1 MIIGITG
8 KAQSG
13 KDTACKIVQLVDY
26 YRYLLGDEERLKIS
40 EEDFVLENLNSET
53 IVMGCRW
60 EKHAFADKLKECAS
74 LILGVS
80 RESFEYNSF
89 KESFTTLPLSNKEGE
104 PMTNREFLQY
114 FGTEVGRNIDKDLWV
129 KALMREYEKSSI
141 MYLPSVIRDKGL
153 WIVPDVRFPNEAEAI
168 RKAGGVLWKIER
180 EGSGAGNHISEK
192 LIDNI
197 RVDIIIENN
206 LDMKYYIKAITLAYD
221 DTMNMLER

>member
-13 KDTACKIVQLVDY
+13 KDTACRIVQLINTVDY
-26 YRYLLGDEERLKIS
+26 DCACS
-40 EEDFVLENLNSET
+40 EGEGEKYILDNVDNILPIT
-53 IVMGCRW
+53 CMW

-74 LILGVS
+74 IILGVP
-80 RESFEYNSF
+80 RFMFESGEF
-89 KESFTTLPLSNKEGE
+89 KESFTSLPLSNKEGE

-114 FGTEVGRNIDKDLWV
+114 FGTEVGRSIDKDLWI
-129 KALMREYEKSSI
+129 KALMYS
-141 MYLPSVIRDKGL
+141 YGRDKESH
-153 WIVPDVRFPNEAEAI
+153 WIVPDVRFPNEADAI
-168 RKAGGVLWKIER
+168 RNAGGVLWKIER

-206 LDMKYYIKAITLAYD
+206 LDMKYYIKAITLAYN
-221 DTMNMLER
+221 DTMNMLKR

>member
-13 KDTACKIVQLVDY
+13 KDTACRIVQLVDY
-26 YRYLLGDEERLKIS
+26 YRRLLEEEEQLKVS
-40 EEDFVLENLNSET
+40 EEDFVLENLNNGT
-53 IVMGCRW
+53 IFIGSRW
-60 EKHAFADKLKECAS
+60 KKHAFADKLKECAS

-114 FGTEVGRNIDKDLWV
+114 FGTEVGRNIDKDLWI
-129 KALMREYEKSSI
+129 KALMYS
-141 MYLPSVIRDKGL
+141 YGRDKESH
-153 WIVPDVRFPNEAEAI
+153 WIIPDVRFPNEADAI
-168 RKAGGVLWKIER
+168 RNAGGVLWKIER

-206 LDMKYYIKAITLAYD
+206 LDMKYYIKAITLAYN
-221 DTMNMLER
+221 DTMNLFKR